1 MDLGQFVSTK
11 VVSSIFTMASSPSL
25 ALSFLVLLVLATF
38 TTTTVLATNNLP
50 PSSAPALS
58 PASSAAAKEFL
69 RATCTS
75 KSELPELCFD
85 ILLPYASSFNGS
97 QGKVARASAAIAS
110 ERHRGLLDELRGLK
124 PGPGD
129 VGAERR
135 MLVMLLSDCVRDFD
149 ATYMFADETL
159 ARIDFLVSGRGSEE
173 QRASDKLR
181 ANVWLTS
188 AMDSGVSCTDWF
200 NEEGSHGR
208 PASSPVGKKVIAGC
222 ATATQ
227 YMSIALELLVNCIT
241 T

>member
-1 MDLGQFVSTK
+1 
-11 VVSSIFTMASSPSL
+11 
-25 ALSFLVLLVLATF
+25 
-38 TTTTVLATNNLP
+38 
-50 PSSAPALS
+50 
-58 PASSAAAKEFL
+58 
-69 RATCTS
+69 
-75 KSELPELCFD
+75 
-85 ILLPYASSFNGS
+85 
-97 QGKVARASAAIAS
+97 
-110 ERHRGLLDELRGLK
+110 
-124 PGPGD
+124 
-129 VGAERR
+129 
-135 MLVMLLSDCVRDFD
+135 MLVMPLSDCVRDFD